1 MVGIQFSTTPCL
13 LEIQHRYGFE
23 IFNLTTRFKAIFFE
37 EYNYERTHQNMNG
50 RIAFQVF
57 TQKPRKTNRSFEF
70 S

>member
-37 EYNYERTHQNMNG
+37 EYNYERPIT
-50 RIAFQVF
+50 
-57 TQKPRKTNRSFEF
+57 T
-70 S
+70 